1 MSALRPVEALRQ
13 FLMDPWW
20 YKSWSGIS
28 SQLEEAGRWKDRKNI
43 ALFKAHLRRSQD
55 RRFTHR
61 GSISLSYA

>member
-1 MSALRPVEALRQ
+1 LTLSRLAGAALMSALRPVEALRQ

-43 ALFKAHLRRSQD
+43 ALSMQSSFAPQPR
-55 RRFTHR
+55 
-61 GSISLSYA
+61 